1 MASTVAAGSG
11 AKVPPLI
18 REFVQSL
25 DDKEWQSALFG
36 LLQSQVFRLILI
48 FKKNQL
54 LTFIHFRRI
63 TSAKWICLNCCAKFW
78 TRTFLRKWTGHGTL
92 TTLRILRYVSCER
105 ERVLKKNESW
115 SLCMCVCVLTLE
127 NVVYLE

>member
-36 LLQSQVFRLILI
+36 LLQSQV
-48 FKKNQL
+48 
-54 LTFIHFRRI
+54 
-63 TSAKWICLNCCAKFW
+63 SAVF
-78 TRTFLRKWTGHGTL
+78 
-92 TTLRILRYVSCER
+92 
-105 ERVLKKNESW
+105 
-115 SLCMCVCVLTLE
+115 LTLQFFIYE
-127 NVVYLE
+127 SIINS